1 MMVDIVLVW
10 IPAHQGISFHDT
22 PDGLARETAHSIIVG
37 NLHAPRLVLL
47 LIMTL
52 PKLQPILLSSH
63 GKGSG
68 IKIFPVFIPDG

>member
-1 MMVDIVLVW
+1 MMVNIVLVW
-10 IPAHQGISFHDT
+10 ISAHQGISFHDT
-22 PDGLARETAHSIIVG
+22 ADGLARETAHSIFVEICI
-37 NLHAPRLVLL
+37 LLVLL
-47 LIMTL
+47 LIMML